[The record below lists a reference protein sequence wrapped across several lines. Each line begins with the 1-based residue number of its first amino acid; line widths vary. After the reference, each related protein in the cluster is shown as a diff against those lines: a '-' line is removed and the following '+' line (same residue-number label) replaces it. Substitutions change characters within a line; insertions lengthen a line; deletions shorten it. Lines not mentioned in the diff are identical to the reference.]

1 MTSFVVIYG
10 VIIHQLTWTL
20 TRTRHLFTKR
30 SQRLVSP
37 SLRQPVCLLYL
48 ETWKSD
54 MELLLLGKVGWRGS
68 SAALSWQQLGIQKT
82 WKERVKFQ
90 NKRSCSHQ
98 GPSVPHLS
106 VNLMCSSVCG
116 RSLVVKTDFW
126 QQISQ
131 DADGTGRNLAAS
143 WCKDVTFILQHV
155 CQALCSK
162 ARLQTSDW
170 AKQKPSDC
178 AVSRSTHLLLQIYS
192 VRTEEGGRRCLS

>member
-1 MTSFVVIYG
+1 MQGLAETQNLLTPNTCPLWLAVDCTLRNLIRACVYERDRSEMTSFVVIYG

-54 MELLLLGKVGWRGS
+54 VELLLLLLLGKVGWRGS

-98 GPSVPHLS
+98 GPPVPHLS
-106 VNLMCSSVCG
+106 VNLMCSSV
-116 RSLVVKTDFW
+116 
-126 QQISQ
+126 
-131 DADGTGRNLAAS
+131 
-143 WCKDVTFILQHV
+143 
-155 CQALCSK
+155 K
-162 ARLQTSDW
+162 A
-170 AKQKPSDC
+170 
-178 AVSRSTHLLLQIYS
+178 H
-192 VRTEEGGRRCLS
+192 